1 MRYQF
6 EDIVLD
12 PDRRELARGAETIA
26 IGPQVFDLLLHL
38 VQNREHVVT
47 KDNLIDVV
55 WGGRIVSE
63 STLTSHINA
72 VRKAIGDTGEAQ
84 RLVRTIARK
93 GYRFVG
99 DVRETPASERTDA
112 AKPVETGLPVPDRPS
127 IAVLPFLNLSG
138 DPGQDYFVDGV
149 VDDIISAL
157 SRMRWLFV
165 IARNSSFTYKG
176 RAVDVKQVGRELGV
190 RYVLEGSV
198 RKAANRVRITGQLD
212 DATAGTTLW
221 SERFES
227 AIEELFELQD
237 QMAASVVG
245 ALAPHLES
253 AEIERARHKP
263 TESLDAYDYYM
274 RGMWKFRQ
282 VSRSAIDEALPLF
295 YEAIQRDPEF
305 ASAYAMAAWCHSW
318 RKLSRWVTDLER
330 EIAEGTRLARR
341 AVELGQD
348 DAVALAASAHALTH
362 LVRDF
367 DSSIALLDRALV
379 LDPNLAAGWYL
390 GGFVRIWRGE
400 LDDAIEWIAR
410 GMRLSPLGPDM
421 HRMEVGAA
429 MAHLLAGRMEDALS
443 WAEKASIHRSDHAF
457 PISILA
463 AIYARAGRGN
473 EARLAIQQLR
483 QLDPELRLSHLH
495 EWLPFQRPQD
505 LENFADALREA
516 GLSE

>member
-1 MRYQF
+1 VRYLF
-6 EDIVLD
+6 RDCVLD
-12 PDRRELARGAETIA
+12 SDRRELARGAEAIV

-72 VRKAIGDTGEAQ
+72 VRKAVGDTGDEQ

-99 DVRETPASERTDA
+99 DVRETAATGSAGAPKPDA
-112 AKPVETGLPVPDRPS
+112 TVLPVPDRPS

-138 DPGQDYFVDGV
+138 DPDQDYFVDGV

-157 SRMRWLFV
+157 SRLRWLFV

-176 RAVDVKQVGRELGV
+176 RAIDVKQVGRELGV

-198 RKAANRVRITGQLD
+198 RKAANRVRITGQII
-212 DATAGTTLW
+212 DANAGATLW

-227 AIEELFELQD
+227 ALDDVFELQD
-237 QMAASVVG
+237 QMATSVVG
-245 ALAPHLES
+245 ALVPHLES

-282 VSRSAIDEALPLF
+282 VSRNATDEALPLF

-318 RKLSRWVTDLER
+318 RKLSRWMTDVGR
-330 EIAEGTRLARR
+330 EVAEGTRLARR
-341 AVELGQD
+341 AVQLGQN
-348 DAVALAASAHALTH
+348 DAVALAASAHALAH

-390 GGFVRIWRGE
+390 GGLLRIWRGE
-400 LDDAIEWIAR
+400 LDDAIERIAH

-421 HRMEVGAA
+421 ERMEVGTA
-429 MAHLLAGRMEDALS
+429 MAYLLSGRTEDALS
-443 WAEKASIHRSDHAF
+443 WAEKASRHMSDQAL

-463 AIYARAGRGN
+463 AIYTRAGRGN
-473 EARLAIQQLR
+473 EARLAMQQLR
-483 QLDPELRLSHLH
+483 QLDPALRLSKLN

-505 LENFADALREA
+505 LDNFADALREA
-516 GLSE
+516 GLPE